1 MMELDESKVK
11 LAHEMAKKAH
21 GGQLDKAGKDY
32 IGHPEY
38 VASLFETPKE
48 KIIALLHDTLED
60 TDLSPEC
67 IKKEFGEQVLEAVV
81 VLTKRKGEEYFSYI
95 ERVKAH
101 PLARRIKIADLNHN
115 IQIERLAHPEK
126 RDYQRRKKY
135 QEALRRLL

>member
-1 MMELDESKVK
+1 
-11 LAHEMAKKAH
+11 MAKKAH
-21 GGQLDKAGKDY
+21 EGQLDKAGKDY